1 MGKLRSISG
10 TPVAEG
16 VRLEAGTT
24 TVFAVRNEKK
34 DIAIR
39 MRREPRALLRTGMKV
54 PLVRGIVRLF
64 RDIIRFFDGISES
77 AELDPQHIVHGNA
90 AERWIARV
98 LHVRPQTIAAWVSA
112 ILIPILGL
120 ICLWAAPKGAELFLR
135 QYFSAT
141 RAATNAITACVR
153 IFGVL
158 AFIGVSARLRVV
170 NRLNMY
176 RGAINQ
182 VLNCYECRDDINAEN
197 AAQYPI
203 IGRRS
208 ECAYLLI
215 VLIIS
220 MALFPLLHPA
230 GIWLGALYRILI
242 VLGVAAVAN
251 EPIHAMENAEM
262 TLAVRVIRA
271 PYNLL
276 QYMTCA
282 KAHPQMLE
290 VAVCAFNAVLGKIT
304 NGNEDGAE
312 QAPDGG
318 RE

>member
-1 MGKLRSISG
+1 MGKLRNISG

-39 MRREPRALLRTGMKV
+39 MRKEPRALLRTGMKI

-64 RDIIRFFDGISES
+64 RDLFRFFDGISES
-77 AELDPQHIVHGNA
+77 AELEPQHIVRGSS
-90 AERWIARV
+90 AERWIARIF
-98 LHVRPQTIAAWVSA
+98 HVRPQTIVAWVSA
-112 ILIPILGL
+112 ILVPIIGV

-135 QYFSAT
+135 QYFSTT
-141 RAATNAITACVR
+141 RALANGITAAVR
-153 IFGVL
+153 IVGAL
-158 AFIGVSARLRVV
+158 AFVGVTARLRVI
-170 NRLNMY
+170 NRLCMY

-182 VLNCYECRDDINAEN
+182 VQNCYECRDEINVEN

-208 ECAYLLI
+208 EGAYLLI

-220 MALFPLLHPA
+220 LALFPLLHPA
-230 GIWLGALYRILI
+230 GIWLGALQRIGV
-242 VLGVAAVAN
+242 VLGVAAIAN
-251 EPIHAMENAEM
+251 EPIHAMECAEM
-262 TLAVRVIRA
+262 TAAVRIIRI

-282 KAHPQMLE
+282 KAHQQMLE
-290 VAVCAFNAVLGKIT
+290 VAVCAFNALLGRT
-304 NGNEDGAE
+304 TDEAEDHDAE
-312 QAPDGG
+312 DSEGG
-318 RE
+318 CE